1 MSKGVVAAE
10 AREIMDTQIH
20 RLRTLPYAELIGYLE
35 PVALEVQAPSGRIF
49 QIEIEAVWDDRK
61 RQHLRVMV
69 YMDDG
74 TGMRFKPFLSDDFIV
89 ASDGGFIG
97 E

>member
-1 MSKGVVAAE
+1 V
-10 AREIMDTQIH
+10 
-20 RLRTLPYAELIGYLE
+20 L
-35 PVALEVQAPSGRIF
+35 
-49 QIEIEAVWDDRK
+49 
-61 RQHLRVMV
+61 V

-89 ASDGGFIG
+89 ASDGRFIG